1 MRCRHCNSLETV
13 KNGSNGMGKQKYKGK
28 DCCRQFVLN
37 PNPNRISEET
47 KQLIEE
53 LWLEKISLAG
63 IASVTNVSK
72 KWRWSSTP
80 LLQDYVNKKYR
91 EAPQQIEVKKKPN
104 KTNHRSR

>member
-47 KQLIEE
+47 KQLIEQ
-53 LWLEKISLAG
+53 LLLEKISLAG
-63 IASVTNVSK
+63 ITRATNVSK
-72 KWRWSSTP
+72 KWGWSSTP
-80 LLQDYVNKKYR
+80 LLQDYVNKKYAER
-91 EAPQQIEVKKKPN
+91 VRKYEENSALDIKKSP
-104 KTNHRSR
+104 